1 MALKY
6 VFNKVA
12 MQAMGKQLKIR
23 IAALPTLKSKEA
35 ALRLTVKKEKYLLK
49 ELEDKYSVLTEKL
62 MGSIRLWQ
70 EFPEALFILEGVLLE
85 TKKIAGI
92 KTPELESIDYKIRDF
107 SRFNNPAWLVEGI
120 NILKNITELLT
131 NIEIEKKKIEIL
143 EYARKKT
150 TQKVNLY
157 EKVQIPQYSEAILK
171 IKRYLEDVDNLEKAA
186 QKITKQIQA
195 RSEATQSV
203 SKEAI

>member
-12 MQAMGKQLKIR
+12 MQSMTKQLKIR
-23 IAALPTLKSKEA
+23 KAALPTLKSKEA
-35 ALRLTVKKEKYLLK
+35 ALRTTVKKEKYCLADLDAEYK
-49 ELEDKYSVLTEKL
+49 KLIEKL
-62 MGSIRLWQ
+62 DNSIKLWG
-70 EFPEALFILEGVLLE
+70 EFPLSLFVLNQVDVDV
-85 TKKIAGI
+85 KKIAGI
-92 KTPELESIDYKIRDF
+92 KTPELNKIDYKIESF
-107 SRFNNPAWLVEGI
+107 SRFNNPAWLYEGI
-120 NILKNITELLT
+120 NILKGVTEMLT
-131 NIEIEKKKIEIL
+131 KIEIERKKIEIL

-186 QKITKQIQA
+186 QKLTKQFQA
-195 RSEATQSV
+195 EVVNSEN
-203 SKEAI
+203 KEDA

>member
-12 MQAMGKQLKIR
+12 MQSMTKQLKIR
-23 IAALPTLKSKEA
+23 KAALPTLKSKEA
-35 ALRLTVKKEKYLLK
+35 ALRTTVKKEKYCLADLEEEYKKLL
-49 ELEDKYSVLTEKL
+49 EKL
-62 MGSIRLWQ
+62 DNSISLWG
-70 EFPEALFILEGVLLE
+70 EFPLSLFVLNQVDVDV
-85 TKKIAGI
+85 KKIAGI
-92 KTPELESIDYKIRDF
+92 KTPELNKLDYKIDSF
-107 SRFNNPAWLVEGI
+107 SRFNNPAWLSEGI
-120 NILKNITELLT
+120 NILKGVTEMLT
-131 NIEIEKKKIEIL
+131 KIEIERKKIEIL

-186 QKITKQIQA
+186 QKLTKQFQA
-195 RSEATQSV
+195 EAVNSD
-203 SKEAI
+203 KEQEA